1 VSTAG
6 AQKNESLLDDI
17 VSFFEKPIET
27 IVAAFDLDIRVD
39 FEDVG
44 GHFEFDI
51 QAAAGNSYSIPIVES
66 EVGVGI
72 AVSEDVTVG
81 LLLAIDLVFSL
92 DAAIDVEAGFE
103 FSLPQGTFITVDCL
117 TGDIV
122 DKSL

>member
-1 VSTAG
+1 MSTAG

-17 VSFFEKPIET
+17 VSFFENPIDT

-51 QAAAGNSYSIPIVES
+51 QAAAGNSYSIPIFES

-103 FSLPQGTFITVDCL
+103 FSLPQGTFITVDSL

>member
-51 QAAAGNSYSIPIVES
+51 QAAAGNSYSIPIFES

-103 FSLPQGTFITVDCL
+103 FSLPQGTFITVDSL

>member
-17 VSFFEKPIET
+17 VSFFENPIDT

-51 QAAAGNSYSIPIVES
+51 QAAAGNSYSIPIFES

-103 FSLPQGTFITVDCL
+103 FSLPQGTFITVDSL

>member
-17 VSFFEKPIET
+17 VSFFENPIDT

-51 QAAAGNSYSIPIVES
+51 QAAAGNSYSIPIFES

-81 LLLAIDLVFSL
+81 LLLAVDLVFSL

-103 FSLPQGTFITVDCL
+103 FSLPQGTFITVDSL